1 MEIDFLVP
9 KGNYPLWK
17 TNIHENIED
26 GGQNVNT
33 LFVILHYL
41 TLNDTLEAVASIK
54 RYEKGSRIVIVDNA
68 SGNGTFEK
76 LEEKYKDDSC
86 VDVISSPSNVGF
98 AKGNNFGIK
107 YAREHY
113 SPDFICLINNDIL
126 LIEEISSKIEREY
139 ARSHFSVLGP
149 MIYTADGRCNDNPGR
164 SQPMGKEELQVFI
177 NYLDLVIFANKI
189 HIGSLC
195 ESLYNGLRKIRR
207 KYRGKKT
214 DNSHKTYLNRE
225 ENVQLHG
232 CFLVLSERFF
242 EYFDG
247 LYSGTFL
254 YMEEDILFWQ
264 LMQKNLTSVYLPD
277 IHVFHKEDSA
287 SKAVWSSDRKRAL
300 VKQKI
305 CLDSARAFE
314 KLMKENA

>member
-1 MEIDFLVP
+1 ME
-9 KGNYPLWK
+9 
-17 TNIHENIED
+17 TNIHENIDD
-26 GGQNVNT
+26 GRCSMNT
-33 LFVILHYL
+33 VFIILHYL
-41 TLNDTLEAVASIK
+41 TLADTLEAVASIK
-54 RYEKGSRIVIVDNA
+54 QYEKESQIVIVDNA

-76 LEEKYKDDSC
+76 LKEIYKDENC
-86 VDVISSPSNVGF
+86 VDVISALSNVGF
-98 AKGNNFGIK
+98 AKGNNLGIM

-126 LIEEISSKIEREY
+126 LIEEISSKIKQEY
-139 ARSHFSVLGP
+139 VRSHFSVLGP
-149 MIYTADGRCNDNPGR
+149 MIYTANGRCNDNPGR
-164 SQPMGKEELQVFI
+164 SQPMGKEELRVLI
-177 NYLDLVIFANKI
+177 NYLDMMIFASKI
-189 HIGSLC
+189 HMGSLF
-195 ESLYNGLRKIRR
+195 ESLYNGLREIRR
-207 KYRGKKT
+207 KFRGKKT
-214 DNSHKTYLNRE
+214 DNGHKTYLVRE

-232 CFLVLSERFF
+232 CFLVLSKRFF
-242 EYFDG
+242 EHFDG

-264 LMQKNLTSVYLPD
+264 LRQKNLTSVYLPD

-287 SKAVWSSDRKRAL
+287 SRVVWSSDRKRAL

>member
-1 MEIDFLVP
+1 M
-9 KGNYPLWK
+9 K
-17 TNIHENIED
+17 TNIHENIAN
-26 GGQNVNT
+26 GKCSVNT
-33 LFVILHYL
+33 VFVILHYL
-41 TLNDTLEAVASIK
+41 TAVDTVEAVASIK
-54 RYEKGSRIVIVDNA
+54 QYEKESQIVIVDNA
-68 SGNGTFEK
+68 SGNGTFERLK
-76 LEEKYKDDSC
+76 EIYKGDRC
-86 VDVISSPSNVGF
+86 VDVISASNNVGF
-98 AKGNNFGIK
+98 ANGNNLGIK

-126 LIEEISSKIEREY
+126 LIEEVSSKIEQEY
-139 ARSHFSVLGP
+139 LRSHFSVLGP
-149 MIYTADGRCNDNPGR
+149 MIYTANGRCNDNPGR
-164 SQPMGKEELQVFI
+164 SQPMGKEELRVLI
-177 NYLDLVIFANKI
+177 NYLNIMIFANKI
-189 HIGSLC
+189 HMGTLF
-195 ESLYNGLRKIRR
+195 ESLYNDLRRIRR
-207 KYRGKKT
+207 KFRRGKS
-214 DNSHKTYLNRE
+214 DNRHKTYLVRE

-232 CFLVLSERFF
+232 CFLVLSKRFF

-264 LMQKNLTSVYLPD
+264 LRQKNLTSVYLPD